1 MNNPTDRPKIPHKA
15 SKSYLIFD
23 SPTIYI
29 LVTKHDGIPLLS
41 CEWDQHTVSFARAGE
56 TVRLELNPEINI
68 PNERS
73 PGYINDFFYTGNWK
87 YVRLDW
93 QYFIVVDKMH
103 MWMYASDCTYIRVF
117 DGKRQLS
124 SSPSGTTDLPQ
135 NSIKINVE

>member
-1 MNNPTDRPKIPHKA
+1 MFCTFSSPYVTKSFSSIVVVMAHKNYKQFMNNPTDRPKIPHKA

-73 PGYINDFFYTGNWK
+73 PGYINDFFYTGN
-87 YVRLDW
+87 
-93 QYFIVVDKMH
+93 
-103 MWMYASDCTYIRVF
+103 
-117 DGKRQLS
+117 
-124 SSPSGTTDLPQ
+124 
-135 NSIKINVE
+135 